1 MACQATR
8 RQHSALPGSPRH
20 RPAPPPL
27 RGADGSWRRDNG
39 ACHQAIS
46 RRFTRTAHHGC
57 SRTTPRGPRAP
68 GIPRPRRPF
77 PGGGDGPA
85 RAGDPYGAGEP
96 GAGEPGA
103 PGAALTRARGHG
115 PAPPAEPARAARPSH
130 GSGRAAENRSSI
142 AVHHRCSRHPLRHP
156 GRRAVRDQE
165 TAREPW
171 GARVVHDARGDG
183 QRAQDVKARRVRL
196 VRSHQ
201 DTVGIIGAR
210 PGSAAPDC
218 PRCRRAPPDRVGST
232 LPG

>member
-8 RQHSALPGSPRH
+8 RQHSALSGSPRH

-115 PAPPAEPARAARPSH
+115 PAPPAEPARAARAPATAAAGPRRTARPSPSTTGAAATRCGTPGAGRSATRKPPGSH
-130 GSGRAAENRSSI
+130 GARAWYTTPVATASE
-142 AVHHRCSRHPLRHP
+142 
-156 GRRAVRDQE
+156 RR
-165 TAREPW
+165 T
-171 GARVVHDARGDG
+171 
-183 QRAQDVKARRVRL
+183 
-196 VRSHQ
+196 S
-201 DTVGIIGAR
+201 R
-210 PGSAAPDC
+210 PGAC
-218 PRCRRAPPDRVGST
+218 GW
-232 LPG
+232 